1 MGMRAGFAVETIT
14 PNLPVMLAGY
24 GARREPA
31 NSVHE
36 DLTARVLVLDENGTR
51 LCLVVCDLLL
61 MTPEFSVPIRRSI
74 ADALGV
80 SIGAVVT
87 ACNHIH
93 AGPSASPGSNA
104 IGWTVP
110 AGYDDLLMT
119 RCTAAARRALDTALP
134 ARVSFARGAMPPGL
148 AGNRR
153 GHPIS
158 PMLALLDVQDAANGR
173 RLGTLV
179 NFGVHPT
186 TTGPQNL
193 AISTDW
199 IGPMRRLVER
209 EAGGTA
215 IFLQGCEGDVNPMTD
230 GWSATEPAQWFAVAT
245 SHGEKLARAVLGL
258 VGGGDDIGTG
268 LSVRSERDL
277 AVPVGDTL
285 LAKLGGM
292 VQERRV
298 DLISWQLGN
307 VRLLTIP
314 GEGFHGLE
322 QRLTATHGPRLL
334 FAGLAPDWHG
344 YLPVPYTEGYEEGLS
359 LGPVGVQVIADALAA
374 P

>member
-1 MGMRAGFAVETIT
+1 MRAGFAVEVIT
-14 PNLPVMLAGY
+14 PALPVMLAGY
-24 GARREPA
+24 GARSAPA
-31 NSVHE
+31 TSVHDE
-36 DLTARVLVLDENGTR
+36 LTVRVLVLDEDDAR

-61 MTPEFSVPIRRSI
+61 MTPEFSVPIRQSI
-74 ADALGV
+74 AAALNV
-80 SIGAVVT
+80 SLSAVVT
-87 ACNHIH
+87 ACNHVH

-110 AGYDDLLMT
+110 TGYDELLVT
-119 RCTAAARRALDTALP
+119 RCTAAARRALDTARP
-134 ARVSFARGAMPPGL
+134 ARISFARGQMPPGL

-158 PMLALLDVQDAANGR
+158 PVLSLLDVQDATSGE

-179 NFGVHPT
+179 NFGIHPT

-199 IGPMRRLVER
+199 IGPMRALVER

-215 IFLQGCEGDVNPMTD
+215 IFLQGCEGDVNPLTD
-230 GWSATEPAQWFAVAT
+230 GWSATEPAQWFAVAAA
-245 SHGEKLARAVLGL
+245 HGEKLAHAALALIGQ
-258 VGGGDDIGTG
+258 GDDIGG
-268 LSVRSERDL
+268 GIRVRSTRDL

-285 LAKLGGM
+285 LTKLGSMDG
-292 VQERRV
+292 ERQV
-298 DLISWQLGN
+298 DLIEWQIGD
-307 VRLLTIP
+307 VRLITIP

-322 QRLTATHGPRLL
+322 QRLSAAFGPRLL

-344 YLPVPYTEGYEEGLS
+344 YLPVPYTEGYEESLS
-359 LGPVGVQVIADALAA
+359 LGPVGVQVIADALASG
-374 P
+374 